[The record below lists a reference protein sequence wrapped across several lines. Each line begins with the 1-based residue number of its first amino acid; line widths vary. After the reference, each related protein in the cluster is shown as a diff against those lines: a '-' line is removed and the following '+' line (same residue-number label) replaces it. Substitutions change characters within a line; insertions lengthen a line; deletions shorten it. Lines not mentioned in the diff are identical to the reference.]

1 VLCRGLE
8 HLKIE
13 TTQTRLI
20 DERFESVMGES
31 VIVTLKVKGTPSIF
45 KEIRSTEE
53 NAVRR

>member
-53 NAVRR
+53 NVVRR